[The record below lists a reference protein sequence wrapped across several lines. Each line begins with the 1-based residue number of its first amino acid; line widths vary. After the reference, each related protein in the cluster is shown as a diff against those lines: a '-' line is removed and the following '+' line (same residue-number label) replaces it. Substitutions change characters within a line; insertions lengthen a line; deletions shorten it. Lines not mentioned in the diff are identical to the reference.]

1 MCWSCTC
8 LSHDHKHHMIIFEY
22 SISAQIYSKKRISII
37 SYQTLQHV
45 EENTIFPPSC
55 SYLSGHYIGRH
66 RANFSKNFPIE
77 SRKKMY
83 SQRWQNW
90 NHPGNILN
98 IQIAKILL
106 GQIFPTV
113 PLLTVLLESYCLVS
127 VLKLMPNSSQ
137 LMPNSSQ
144 LIQLWTGRSHLHTH
158 RFQGESN
165 LFLRKTALFTQE
177 EYLNALQSQYSLG

>member
-22 SISAQIYSKKRISII
+22 SISAQIYSNKRISII
-37 SYQTLQHV
+37 SYQTLQRV

-90 NHPGNILN
+90 NHPRNILN

-127 VLKLMPNSSQ
+127 VLK